1 MSKLFNWMTTKF
13 WIRLFLS
20 LIAIIVIQKCL
31 GVSYI
36 SDTLVL
42 GSMGFVV
49 GLIGLHNQDKKIA
62 NRRHKNEL
70 QQYER
75 IRKRFFEEIE
85 L

>member
-42 GSMGFVV
+42 GSMGFVA
-49 GLIGLHNQDKKIA
+49 GLIALYNNDKHKE
-62 NRRHKNEL
+62 NRNGN
-70 QQYER
+70 
-75 IRKRFFEEIE
+75 
-85 L
+85 

>member
-13 WIRLFLS
+13 WIRWFLS
-20 LIAIIVIQKCL
+20 LISVIVIQKCF

-42 GSMGFVV
+42 GSMGFVA

-62 NRRHKNEL
+62 NRRNKNEL
-70 QQYER
+70 QQLEDF
-75 IRKRFFEEIE
+75 IR
-85 L
+85 